1 MGRLST
7 DIPPPGLVRTSCIP
21 NLFSLYPINRTA
33 MKVMVGGTF
42 DPLHIGHQLLL
53 RRAFMTAGPGGHVV
67 IGLSADP
74 FAARKQHPVRCYDVR
89 FAELTAWIDGQN
101 FGATYDIEPLYDQY
115 GSALTQDFDALVVSY
130 ETFPVG
136 NEINRKRKEMGKA
149 MVDLYQIQCV
159 LAEDGKAVSSTR
171 IYRGEINRYGEPVAE
186 EEFFSGE

>member
-1 MGRLST
+1 
-7 DIPPPGLVRTSCIP
+7 
-21 NLFSLYPINRTA
+21 

-101 FGATYDIEPLYDQY
+101 FGATYYIEPLYDQY
-115 GSALTQDFDALVVSY
+115 GSALPQDFDALVVSY

>member
-1 MGRLST
+1 MR
-7 DIPPPGLVRTSCIP
+7 
-21 NLFSLYPINRTA
+21 PINPQ

-53 RRAFMTAGPGGHVV
+53 TRAFTTAGPGGHVV

-74 FAARKQHPVRCYDVR
+74 FASRKQHPVRTYAVR
-89 FAELTAWIDGQN
+89 FAELTAWIQSRN
-101 FGATYDIEPLYDQY
+101 FPATYEIEPLYDQY

-136 NEINRKRKEMGKA
+136 NEINRKRKELGRP

-171 IYRGEINRYGEPVAE
+171 IYRGEINRYGKQIPE
-186 EEFFSGE
+186 EKFISRTDL

>member
-1 MGRLST
+1 
-7 DIPPPGLVRTSCIP
+7 
-21 NLFSLYPINRTA
+21 

-53 RRAFMTAGPGGHVV
+53 RRAFTTAGSGGHVV

-74 FAARKQHPVRCYDVR
+74 FAARKQHPVRSYEVR
-89 FAELTAWIDGQN
+89 FNELTAWIEKQK
-101 FGATYDIEPLYDQY
+101 FAATYEIEPLYDQY

-136 NEINRKRKEMGKA
+136 NEINRKRKEMGKP

-159 LAEDGKAVSSTR
+159 LADDGKAVSSTR
-171 IYRGEINRYGEPVAE
+171 IYRGEIDRYGKPVAE
-186 EEFFSGE
+186 EEFITRD

>member
-1 MGRLST
+1 
-7 DIPPPGLVRTSCIP
+7 
-21 NLFSLYPINRTA
+21 

-53 RRAFMTAGPGGHVV
+53 RRAFMTAGDGGHVV

-74 FAARKQHPVRCYDVR
+74 FAARKQHRVRKYAVR
-89 FAELTAWIDGQN
+89 FAELTDWIDSQN
-101 FGATYDIEPLYDQY
+101 FAATYEIEPLYDQY

-136 NEINRKRKEMGKA
+136 NEINRKRKERGKA

-186 EEFFSGE
+186 EEFLTTE

>member
-1 MGRLST
+1 
-7 DIPPPGLVRTSCIP
+7 
-21 NLFSLYPINRTA
+21 
-33 MKVMVGGTF
+33 MKVMIGGTF

-53 RRAFMTAGPGGHVV
+53 RRAFTTAGSGGHVV
-67 IGLSADP
+67 IGLSVDT

-89 FAELTAWIDGQN
+89 FEELITWIKSQN
-101 FGATYDIEPLYDQY
+101 FESTYIIEPLYDQY
-115 GSALTQDFDALVVSY
+115 GSALIRDFDALIVSC

-171 IYRGEINRYGEPVAE
+171 IYRGEINRYGESVAE
-186 EEFFSGE
+186 EIFLTTD

>member
-1 MGRLST
+1 
-7 DIPPPGLVRTSCIP
+7 
-21 NLFSLYPINRTA
+21 

-53 RRAFMTAGPGGHVV
+53 RRSFMTSGPGGHVV

-74 FAARKQHPVRCYDVR
+74 FAACKQHPVRSYAVR
-89 FAELTAWIDGQN
+89 FDELTAWIDNQK
-101 FGATYDIEPLYDQY
+101 FAASYEIEPLYDQY
-115 GSALTQDFDALVVSY
+115 GSALTQNFDALVVSY
-130 ETFPVG
+130 ETFQVG
-136 NEINRKRKEMGKA
+136 NEINRKRKEIGKA

-186 EEFFSGE
+186 EEFFTSD